1 MVDVAGRG
9 RGRKKRATRSERLRE
24 AGIAAGRGASNSSVP
39 GGGLSSAATQKA
51 ILRSMGSGAASIRG
65 SKGGLNLS
73 RIFGEATKHGKGQD
87 ERDTLRQI
95 SVRGWKQSKAALN
108 RDGGITDLL
117 AFLERK
123 ATATDA
129 QAVKIIKVC
138 LDYGLSVTGVFAT
151 STSPNRSGLMPF
163 KAKSIRHLDDGGDR
177 LFAATAIG

>member
-9 RGRKKRATRSERLRE
+9 RGRRKRATRSERLRE
-24 AGIAAGRGASNSSVP
+24 AGIAAGRGASKSSIP

-87 ERDTLRQI
+87 QRDTMRQI
-95 SVRGWKQSKAALN
+95 SVRGWNQSKAALN
-108 RDGGITDLL
+108 WDGGITDLL

-138 LDYGLSVTGVFAT
+138 
-151 STSPNRSGLMPF
+151 
-163 KAKSIRHLDDGGDR
+163 
-177 LFAATAIG
+177 